1 MLQNVTQI
9 EFVFYFIIPGCENQ
23 GLYSSR
29 CVLGETG
36 DAKRNQRSFE
46 RLDGAAKSL
55 LERMFCCISQRG
67 RGVYKFWFSPDVLP
81 DVDGRELVDDHVI
94 YINSLSKTRKYPF
107 C

>member
-29 CVLGETG
+29 CVLGEIG

-55 LERMFCCISQRG
+55 LKRMFCCISQRE
-67 RGVYKFWFSPDVLP
+67 RGVYKCSFSPNVLP
-81 DVDGRELVDDHVI
+81 DVDGRDLVDNHVMM
-94 YINSLSKTRKYPF
+94 LTR